1 MSHWSLSGKAA
12 ILATILFCVALRLPG
27 QDGPTVQSEEH
38 HDTSPPL
45 SDLATQPAAT
55 TGVQGAPEAGP
66 MFIAP
71 LPLGFKSPDLLDAVL
86 QSTASPA
93 PDGLGPVVLLN
104 IDGLGQGVFGF
115 TPRQP
120 PPDTNGAAGLTQYV
134 QWVNSSFAV
143 FDKATGAL
151 QLGPLSIVQFW
162 AGYANGC
169 QIDSFGDGVVLFDKI
184 ANRWV
189 ISHLSFNPATNRFQE
204 CVAVSTSADARGT
217 YNRYSFDYAFAPDY
231 PKIGVWP
238 DAYYVTFNGFPVVN
252 SGITAG
258 ARACAYDRDAMLNG
272 RSATQICFTLNSLFH
287 LLPSDF
293 DGTALPPQGSPNY
306 MVRFGVNSLHLYKFH
321 VNFNASSATLTG
333 PIVIPVEPFTPLCS
347 DILAPNTDVCVL
359 QLLPQR
365 LHALGDRLMYRLAYR
380 NFGSW
385 ESLAVNHSVKT
396 PLGGGVRWYEVRNPS
411 GIPIVAQQ
419 STFAPDFRFRWMG
432 SIAMDHAGD
441 MGMGYSVSSFSQ
453 SPGIAFAGRLFNDPT
468 STMQTEI
475 TLQEPL
481 GSQSGSDRWGDY
493 SAMQIDPVDDCT
505 FWYTTEYL
513 QNSGLAWNT
522 RIAAIKFPSC
532 FPIDFQLFASPAS
545 LNIVQGAQASTL
557 VTVVPFNSFAGSVDL
572 SVTGLPPGV
581 SATFIPAS
589 TTQNSTLTLT
599 VSKAAAPGTKTLVIA
614 GVFGALRRTTSLT
627 LTIVP
632 APTAAVNPPSLAF
645 GDTVVGGVSNPQTVT
660 LTNLGPGTLNAP
672 NILMAGDFV
681 QTNNCV
687 APLPAGASC
696 TINVRFAPTAI
707 GTRSGAMAIND
718 NASNSPQTV
727 TLSGSAF
734 PGNFAFAP
742 QSAGSRS
749 PVQTLILSNLTSS
762 NRSIV
767 IGVNGDFNQTNNCPI
782 VLAPNVSCIV
792 SIAFAPT
799 GIGTRNG
806 TLVVTETPAATGVP
820 DSPQTTSLVG
830 TAIPGSLAFAPQA
843 TGTTSPAQTFV
854 LSNVTSTPLANLA
867 LAPNGDFQVSSNCGN
882 SLAVSANCTVSVTF
896 SPTTPG
902 PRTGSLMI
910 TSNAINSPQT
920 VSLGGSAFPASLAFA
935 GQIVQTQSSPQ
946 VITIANNTGS
956 PLTFPTDGMVINGT
970 DFTFSTT
977 CVSPLA
983 VNASCTI
990 SVTFTPSA
998 TGNRTATLSITDNI
1012 PGSPQLVSLSGTGLP
1027 LIPVLNTI
1035 SPPMVTT
1042 GSSDFRLFVNGSSF
1056 AGNAVVQVNGSPR
1069 STRFINFM
1077 QLSAAIPA
1085 SDLTGS
1091 QPLSI
1096 TVFNPLPSAAT
1107 SAAVSLALTSN
1118 PIPLISNVSPVRV
1131 RAGDNNP
1138 PLQLTVNGS
1147 FFSSDSVVQI
1157 ASNNRVTRFIS
1168 PNQLVATILPSDQT
1182 ASGLPPIQVISATAG
1197 TSANTVPLV
1206 VFKYGDLNFDNMISV
1221 SDLLVEAN
1229 ILAGNV
1235 IPQDPAP
1242 ADLNL
1247 DGIANVSDLITLAN
1261 YLAGN
1266 IFKLPILQDQTL
1278 YLFNAGA
1285 PVSLS
1290 SPVFP
1295 GQTVG
1300 TTSDPIPLTLTNGG
1314 PTPLTVSNII
1324 VNGNFAQTN
1333 NCVTLG
1339 ANQSCTINVTFN
1351 PTAAGLTSGTI
1362 TIQDNALNSPQTATL
1377 SGSGIGSAAPT
1388 AMLSIGGAVVDSPAL
1403 AFGSQSLGADSAFQV
1418 VTLTNQGPG
1427 RLTFQSIGML
1437 PDGDFNQI
1445 SDCGISL
1452 AAGASCSIYVTFSPA
1467 ATGTRSATLVVTDSA
1482 GNSPQTVSLSGT
1494 GVTNGP
1500 G

>member
-1 MSHWSLSGKAA
+1 
-12 ILATILFCVALRLPG
+12 
-27 QDGPTVQSEEH
+27 
-38 HDTSPPL
+38 
-45 SDLATQPAAT
+45 
-55 TGVQGAPEAGP
+55 

-71 LPLGFKSPDLLDAVL
+71 LPSGFKSPDLPDPVL
-86 QSTASPA
+86 QSTAAPA
-93 PDGLGPVVLLN
+93 PDGTGPVVLLN
-104 IDGLGQGVFGF
+104 LEGLGQGVFGF
-115 TPRQP
+115 TVTGLA
-120 PPDTNGAAGLTQYV
+120 PDANGAAGLTQYV
-134 QWVNSSFAV
+134 QWVNSSLAV
-143 FDKATGAL
+143 FNKATGAL
-151 QLGPLSIVQFW
+151 QLGPLPITQLW

-169 QIDSFGDGVVLFDKI
+169 QFSDLGDGIVLFDKI

-189 ISHLSFNPATNRFQE
+189 ISHPSINPATQRFQE
-204 CVAVSTSADARGT
+204 CIAVSTSADATGT

-231 PKIGVWP
+231 PKMGVWL
-238 DAYYVTFNGFPVVN
+238 DAYYVTFNGFPIVN
-252 SGITAG
+252 SGIPPG
-258 ARACAYDRDAMLNG
+258 VRACAYDRDAMLNG
-272 RSATQICFTLNSLFH
+272 RVATQICFTLNSLAN

-306 MVRFGVNSLHLYKFH
+306 MVRFDVNSLHLYKFH
-321 VNFNASSATLTG
+321 VNFNASFATLTG

-347 DILAPNTDVCVL
+347 EIFLLNRDVCVL
-359 QLLPQR
+359 QVVPQK
-365 LHALGDRLMYRLAYR
+365 LHAVGDRLMYRLAYR

-385 ESLAVNHSVKT
+385 ESLTVNHSVKT
-396 PLGGGVRWYEVRNPS
+396 PLSGGVRWYEVRNPG
-411 GIPIVAQQ
+411 GIPVVAQQ
-419 STFAPDFRFRWMG
+419 STFAPDFRFHWMG

-453 SPGIAFAGRLFNDPT
+453 SPGIAFTGRLFSDPT
-468 STMQTEI
+468 STMQAEI
-475 TLQEPL
+475 PL
-481 GSQSGSDRWGDY
+481 KEAFGSLSGTDRWGDY

-532 FPIDFQLFASPAS
+532 LPIDFQLFASPAS
-545 LNIVQGAQASTL
+545 LSIVQGAQASTL

-572 SVTGLPPGV
+572 SVTGLPAGV
-581 SATFIPAS
+581 TATFIPAT
-589 TTQNSTLTLT
+589 TTQTSTLTLT
-599 VSKAAAPGTKTLVIA
+599 VNKTAAPGTKTLVIA

-660 LTNLGPGTLNAP
+660 LTNLGPGTLDAP
-672 NILMAGDFV
+672 NILITGDFV

-696 TINVRFAPTAI
+696 TINVRFAPTAV
-707 GTRSGAMAIND
+707 GTRSGAIAIND

-734 PGNFAFAP
+734 PGTFAFAP
-742 QSAGSRS
+742 QSVGNRS

-762 NRSIV
+762 SRSIV
-767 IGVNGDFNQTNNCPI
+767 IGVTGDFNQTNNCPI
-782 VLAPNVSCIV
+782 VLAPNVSCNI
-792 SIAFAPT
+792 SIAFTPT
-799 GIGTRNG
+799 GIGIRNG
-806 TLVVTETPAATGVP
+806 TLVVTETPATTGVP
-820 DSPQTTSLVG
+820 DSPQTASLVG

-854 LSNVTSTPLANLA
+854 LSNVTSNPLANLA
-867 LAPNGDFQVSSNCGN
+867 LTPSGDFQVSSNCGL
-882 SLAVSANCTVSVTF
+882 SLAANTNCTVSVAF
-896 SPTTPG
+896 SPTLSG
-902 PRTGSLMI
+902 SRTGSLVI

-920 VSLGGSAFPASLAFA
+920 VSLGGSAFPASLAFP
-935 GQIVQTQSSPQ
+935 GQIVQTQSSSQ
-946 VITIANNTGS
+946 VITIINNTGT
-956 PLTFPTDGMVINGT
+956 PLTFPTNGIVINGT

-990 SVTFTPSA
+990 NVTFTPAA
-998 TGNRTATLSITDNI
+998 TGNRTTTLSINDNM
-1012 PGSPQLVSLSGTGLP
+1012 PGSPQLVSLSGIGLP
-1027 LIPVLNTI
+1027 LIPVLNTL

-1042 GSSDFRLFVNGSSF
+1042 GSSDFRLIVNGSSF

-1085 SDLTGS
+1085 SDLAGS

-1107 SAAVSLALTSN
+1107 STAVPLTLTSN
-1118 PIPLISNVSPVRV
+1118 PIPLISNVFPVRV
-1131 RAGDNNP
+1131 RAGDSNP

-1157 ASNNRVTRFIS
+1157 AGNNRATRFIS
-1168 PNQLVATILPSDQT
+1168 PKQLVATILPSDQT
-1182 ASGLPPIQVISATAG
+1182 VSGLPPIKVISATAG
-1197 TSANTVPLV
+1197 TSANAVPLA
-1206 VFKYGDLNFDNMISV
+1206 VFKYGDLNFDNILSV
-1221 SDLLVEAN
+1221 SDLIIEAN

-1235 IPQDPAP
+1235 MPQDPAP

-1247 DGIANVSDLITLAN
+1247 DGVANVSDLITLAN
-1261 YLAGN
+1261 FLAGN
-1266 IFKLPILQDQTL
+1266 IFNLPILQDQTG
-1278 YLFNAGA
+1278 YIFNAGA
-1285 PVSLS
+1285 PVAISP
-1290 SPVFP
+1290 PVFP

-1314 PTPLTVSNII
+1314 PTPLTISNII

-1339 ANQSCTINVTFN
+1339 ANQSCTINVTFT

-1362 TIQDNALNSPQTATL
+1362 TIQDNALNNPQTATL
-1377 SGSGIGSAAPT
+1377 SGLGIGNAAPT
-1388 AMLSIGGAVVDSPAL
+1388 AMLSIGGAVVDSPSL
-1403 AFGSQSLGADSAFQV
+1403 AFGSQPLGTDSAFQV

-1427 RLTFQSIGML
+1427 RLTFQSIAIL

-1452 AAGASCSIYVTFSPA
+1452 AAGASCSIYVTFSPL

-1482 GNSPQTVSLSGT
+1482 GNSPQTVSLGGT
-1494 GVTNGP
+1494 GVNAP
-1500 G
+1500 